1 MVGFCDHSE
10 SHNLVFYCLLYGF
23 GGLGFGREFDHQLST
38 AVCDTLLVE
47 GIESLLAL
55 FADAHQIRLAQ
66 NGEVMRDRGLG
77 DVDLFN
83 DVVD

>member
-1 MVGFCDHSE
+1 MNSVSHSLGFDGF
-10 SHNLVFYCLLYGF
+10 LDGF

-55 FADAHQIRLAQ
+55 FANGDQISLTQ

-77 DVDLFN
+77 DVDFFN